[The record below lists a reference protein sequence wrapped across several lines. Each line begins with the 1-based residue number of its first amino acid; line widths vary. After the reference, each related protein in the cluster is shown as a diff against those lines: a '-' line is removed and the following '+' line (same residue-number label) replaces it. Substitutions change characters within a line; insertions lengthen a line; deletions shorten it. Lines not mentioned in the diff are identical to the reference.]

1 MKGGLT
7 IMKMSTL
14 NRVLFFFYLF
24 LIIIILSAFFAVS
37 TGMWPLSDMMETFEL
52 HRWPWLALLSVLLLV
67 MSFKYLFMSIVPPRA
82 QSAMLK
88 NTDIG
93 MIRVSV
99 NTLDLIAQKAA
110 RTFADIKDVKTTVM
124 PETDGVRIR
133 VVLFIIPEVNI
144 PELAQ
149 AVQTK
154 IKESIEGLSGI
165 VAKEVQVYVENSSSS
180 QRTKIE

>member
-1 MKGGLT
+1 
-7 IMKMSTL
+7 MKMSTL

-24 LIIIILSAFFAVS
+24 LIIVILSAFFAVS
-37 TGMWPLSDMMETFEL
+37 TGMWPLRDMMETFEL

-82 QSAMLK
+82 QSTLLK

-110 RTFADIKDVKTTVM
+110 RTFADVRDVKTAVV
-124 PETDGVRIR
+124 PEIDGIRVR
-133 VVLFIIPEVNI
+133 VVLFIMPEVNI
-144 PELAQ
+144 PELTQ

-154 IKESIEGLSGI
+154 VKESIEDISGI
-165 VAKEVQVYVENSSSS
+165 VAKEIQVYVENSSSS
-180 QRTKIE
+180 QRAKIE